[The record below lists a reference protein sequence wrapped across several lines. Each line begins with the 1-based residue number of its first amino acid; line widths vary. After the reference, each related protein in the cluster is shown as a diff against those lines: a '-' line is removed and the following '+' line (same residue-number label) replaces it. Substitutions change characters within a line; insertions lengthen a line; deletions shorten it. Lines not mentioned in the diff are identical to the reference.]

1 MALIETLGQIV
12 LTFLGLVILA
22 IPLYLTV
29 GLLGGK
35 RSLFNTIIVNLL
47 TGFLFVA
54 IQAQYAFW
62 GLFIAFFLSVW
73 LYREIFRLRWWKAIL
88 AYVLQ
93 FVLLF
98 VFTIILAAIFAAAG
112 LTGLAIS
119 AGILG

>member
-1 MALIETLGQIV
+1 MSLLESFGQIA
-12 LTFLGLVILA
+12 LTFLGLIILA

-35 RSLFNTIIVNLL
+35 RSLLNVVLVNLL

-54 IQAQYAFW
+54 IHAQYPFW
-62 GLFIAFFLSVW
+62 GLFIAFFLSLW
-73 LYREIFRLRWWKAIL
+73 LYREIFRLRWWKALI

-98 VFTIILAAIFAAAG
+98 VFTIILAAIFAAIG